1 MFRRVLHYNCPV
13 KSKTQNTIILLIL
26 LINAGCSVN
35 IQEGSGT
42 TPTPFLI
49 TSTLPPSLTPPPSET
64 PLPPPPQ
71 PTIVPVEGTSS
82 TQINV
87 RAQPSTAGEVLGV
100 IAVNTKIQIVGK
112 DPGGNWWQIIYP
124 TGVDGKGWVAAQYV
138 KTADKPEVPVI
149 GGGGADPNN
158 GNVAIIQQKLNVR
171 SGPGTG
177 FNSIGTLNPQDVVN
191 LTGKDANGAWL
202 QIEFASGPEGKGWI
216 NSAFAQAKGVE
227 NLSII
232 TEAGAIVGTGTPT
245 GIPLTPTAT
254 ILPARMD
261 NDSQNS
267 PVVSVRFESTG
278 TRILLYNGDVSA
290 PEGDLEDWIAFTP
303 YSDTVL
309 LSLDCKGD
317 GALTGDVL
325 ENGTPMG
332 LEIKCGERLKAV
344 DVKANASYLVHVGA
358 NPSSSGMQYIN
369 YTITIKTS
377 P

>member
-1 MFRRVLHYNCPV
+1 
-13 KSKTQNTIILLIL
+13 
-26 LINAGCSVN
+26 
-35 IQEGSGT
+35 
-42 TPTPFLI
+42 
-49 TSTLPPSLTPPPSET
+49 
-64 PLPPPPQ
+64 
-71 PTIVPVEGTSS
+71 
-82 TQINV
+82 
-87 RAQPSTAGEVLGV
+87 
-100 IAVNTKIQIVGK
+100 
-112 DPGGNWWQIIYP
+112 
-124 TGVDGKGWVAAQYV
+124 
-138 KTADKPEVPVI
+138 
-149 GGGGADPNN
+149 
-158 GNVAIIQQKLNVR
+158 
-171 SGPGTG
+171 
-177 FNSIGTLNPQDVVN
+177 
-191 LTGKDANGAWL
+191 
-202 QIEFASGPEGKGWI
+202 
-216 NSAFAQAKGVE
+216 VE